1 MPPLEDI
8 VPERGMV
15 VVGAYD
21 GFDEHEMAA
30 NEEVEQNLLGKVDAM
45 QMESTPQI
53 LNPAGNCEQHTV
65 PFVQFSDE
73 DVPNADP
80 SQASKKYVVE
90 QNFFRHMQQSSGAS
104 PELSGRMG
112 PRSSDMIPAMRGI
125 SNLYVSFG
133 SATDIS
139 MANAD
144 SVLGKRTAG
153 EEEEVQGQ
161 HLDLSLGLNYGD
173 ASAGGQLKRGK
184 TRKEVRNHKAGP
196 TMGTRGGQTRMKATG
211 HVSSVKKANPHVWL
225 RPEK

>member
-1 MPPLEDI
+1 
-8 VPERGMV
+8 
-15 VVGAYD
+15 
-21 GFDEHEMAA
+21 
-30 NEEVEQNLLGKVDAM
+30 
-45 QMESTPQI
+45 
-53 LNPAGNCEQHTV
+53 
-65 PFVQFSDE
+65 
-73 DVPNADP
+73 
-80 SQASKKYVVE
+80 
-90 QNFFRHMQQSSGAS
+90 
-104 PELSGRMG
+104 
-112 PRSSDMIPAMRGI
+112 
-125 SNLYVSFG
+125 
-133 SATDIS
+133 

-173 ASAGGQLKRGK
+173 APAGGQLKRGK